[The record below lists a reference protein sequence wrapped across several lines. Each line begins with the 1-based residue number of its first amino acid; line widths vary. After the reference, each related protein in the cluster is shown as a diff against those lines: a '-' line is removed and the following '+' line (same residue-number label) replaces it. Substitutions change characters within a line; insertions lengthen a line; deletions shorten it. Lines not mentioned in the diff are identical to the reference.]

1 MDDADS
7 SDADRSNN
15 IDNKQNTL
23 ASIEHNLHEP
33 MAGYVFLCFF
43 AKSFNDLIVSSKSV
57 LMIFPLS

>member
-7 SDADRSNN
+7 SDADRSNNN

-33 MAGYVFLCFF
+33 VAGYAFLYFF
-43 AKSFNDLIVSSKSV
+43 ADCRVKRSE
-57 LMIFPLS
+57 